1 MGDDNFPVSVA
12 IIIGAII
19 LGVILFGGL
28 IVAVVIFGA
37 F

>member
-1 MGDDNFPVSVA
+1 MGDDNFPISVA
-12 IIIGAII
+12 IIIGAVI

-28 IVAVVIFGA
+28 IIVGVFLGA